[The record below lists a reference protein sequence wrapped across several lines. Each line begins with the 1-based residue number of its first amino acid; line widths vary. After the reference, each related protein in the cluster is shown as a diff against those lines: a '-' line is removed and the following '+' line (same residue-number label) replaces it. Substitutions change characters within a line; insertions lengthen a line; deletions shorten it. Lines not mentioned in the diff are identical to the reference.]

1 MEKVLEFLRELAAN
15 NDREWFEVNKDRYN
29 ESRSKI
35 LFLTEVLIHEIRNFD
50 PSIQQPEAKNCI
62 FRIFRDVRFS
72 NDKRPYKTNFGS
84 YIARGGRKSNRA
96 GYYFH
101 IEPEGSFIGGGLY
114 MPAADDLKAIRNHII
129 KFPENFIEILED
141 PEFKSALPEMFDHQL
156 KTAPQGFPKDHPLI
170 HLLRYRSFAFSAHVP
185 DELLTGGKFIETAV
199 SAFHQMHRVNQF
211 LNEALEVAGEK

>member
-15 NDREWFEVNKDRYN
+15 NNRDWFEANKERYT
-29 ESRSKI
+29 ESRNKI
-35 LFLTEVLIHEIRNFD
+35 LFLTEVLIHEIRSFD
-50 PSIQQPEAKNCI
+50 PSIQLPDAKDCI

-84 YIARGGRKSNRA
+84 YIAVGGRKSKLA

-101 IEPEGSFIGGGLY
+101 IEPEGSFVGGGVY
-114 MPAADDLKAIRNHII
+114 MPEAEILKAIRNHIL
-129 KFPENFIEILED
+129 KYPENFTEILDD
-141 PEFKSALPEMFDHQL
+141 PKFRAALPEMFDHQL

-185 DELLTGGKFIETAV
+185 DEVVTGGKYIETTV
-199 SAFHQMHRVNQF
+199 SAFRQMHRVNQF
-211 LNEALEVAGEK
+211 LNEALEETAKK